1 MFPLE
6 PDVKVNVRLFAGL
19 REVLGRG
26 EVTLEV
32 SEGATVGD
40 LQGQLVGEYPAVGAF
55 LPTLVWAVN
64 EDYVAADHQLREGDE
79 IALIPPISGG

>member
-1 MFPLE
+1 M
-6 PDVKVNVRLFAGL
+6 KVNIRLFAAL

-26 EVTLEV
+26 EVTLNV
-32 SEGATVGD
+32 SEGATVGE
-40 LQGQLVGEYPAVGAF
+40 LQGQLMREYPAVEAL

-64 EDYVAADHQLREGDE
+64 EDYVSAEHRLREGDE